1 MRCRLPLMANMANT
15 QRREINRLKINTP
28 GLKGSGKVKGDNM
41 IQSIHLLD
49 PVTGTADK
57 QFQYI
62 TARCGRVKKAHEIEV
77 TTNPSEVTCIKCR
90 IYINNPWRVLR
101 KYGRVKVVESFY
113 ALLWADYGYPFDVVA
128 TIDTPLEWHVTISR
142 KNEIH
147 DVRRLQATTMADLGF
162 LLVKLIEN
170 EIKKQ
175 QNHERN

>member
-1 MRCRLPLMANMANT
+1 MKQA
-15 QRREINRLKINTP
+15 
-28 GLKGSGKVKGDNM
+28 V
-41 IQSIHLLD
+41 HLLD

-77 TTNPSEVTCIKCR
+77 TNSAAEVTCIKCKS
-90 IYINNPWRVLR
+90 YINNPWRVLR
-101 KYGRVKVVESFY
+101 KYGKVKVVESFY

-162 LLVKLIEN
+162 QLVVIVEK
-170 EIKKQ
+170 EIREFKKST
-175 QNHERN
+175 NNS